1 MAVSI
6 DLSGRRAL
14 VCGASSGIGRAC
26 ALEFARAG
34 AEVLVLARN
43 AQKLEALCEELRG
56 EGAPAAHAL
65 VADMDQLVEFAR
77 VIHELVNRF
86 EGVHVC
92 VHNTGGPASGP
103 ILEKTEEDLVAV
115 FGRHQLTAHFLVR
128 AFAPYMEAQGY
139 GRFVNVLSTSAREPI
154 ENLGLSNVVRAG
166 MVGWAKTVANELPPN
181 VTINNVLPG
190 YTATERLDEL
200 KKAISSRTGSSREAV
215 EAGWVGGI
223 PEGRLGRPQE
233 IAQAVLFLASPLA
246 SYVRGHSLPVEGGRL
261 KGL

>member
-6 DLSGRRAL
+6 DLAGRRAL

-34 AEVLVLARN
+34 AEVIVLARN
-43 AQKLEALCEELRG
+43 AETLGSLCEELRR
-56 EGAPAAHAL
+56 EGAPVAHAL
-65 VADMDQLVEFAR
+65 AADMDHLLEFAR
-77 VIHELVNRF
+77 AIQDLVAQF
-86 EGVHVC
+86 EGVHIC

-103 ILEKTEEDLVAV
+103 ILEKTEEDLVHV
-115 FGRHQLTAHFLVR
+115 FSRHQLTAHFLVR

-166 MVGWAKTVANELPPN
+166 MVGWAKTVANELPAG

-190 YTATERLDEL
+190 YTATERLTEL
-200 KKAISSRTGSSREAV
+200 KTAISARTGATAAQV
-215 EAGWVGGI
+215 EAGWVSGI

-246 SYVRGHSLPVEGGRL
+246 SYIRGHSLPVEGGRL

>member
-34 AEVLVLARN
+34 ADVVVLARN
-43 AQKLEALCEELRG
+43 EQKLATLCEELRR
-56 EGAPAAHAL
+56 EGAPSAHAFA
-65 VADMDQLVEFAR
+65 ADMDHLVEFAR
-77 VIHELVNRF
+77 VVHELVNRF
-86 EGVHVC
+86 GGVHVC

-103 ILEKTEEDLVAV
+103 ILEKTEEDLVNV

-128 AFAPYMEAQGY
+128 AFTPYMESQGY
-139 GRFVNVLSTSAREPI
+139 GRFVNILSTSAKEPI

-166 MVGWAKTVANELPPN
+166 MVGWAKTVANELPPG

-190 YTATERLDEL
+190 YTATERLTEL
-200 KKAISSRTGSSREAV
+200 KTAISARTGSSAEQV
-215 EAGWVGGI
+215 EAGWVSGI
-223 PEGRLGRPQE
+223 PEKRLGRPQE
-233 IAQAVLFLASPLA
+233 IAHAVLFLASPLA